1 MITNQQL
8 RAAFLSPRMK
18 YYFDKKLAPLSSH
31 EVDIRIEE
39 ALKFLNLPAHVGGGI
54 PVTSEIDEVWH
65 YWILETREYQ
75 KLCSKIIDGRMI
87 HHSSKEYLE
96 YGQKEMNAADIN
108 LADGI
113 SILCSYVKNY
123 GPFEPDRVNYWHFA
137 SVIMTLKNWNLDQ
150 LNNWLQLALE
160 PAHSG
165 AAQAQASACRDA
177 GMAAE

>member
-18 YYFDKKLAPLSSH
+18 HYFDKKLAPLPSH

-39 ALKFLNLPAHVGGGI
+39 ALKFLNLRVDGGI
-54 PVTSEIDEVWH
+54 PVTGEIDEIWH

-75 KLCSKIIDGRMI
+75 KLCSKITGGSMT
-87 HHSSKEYLE
+87 HHSSKEYIE
-96 YGQKEMNAADIN
+96 YGEKEMNAANVN

-137 SVIMTLKNWNLDQ
+137 STIMRLKNWNLDQ
-150 LNNWLQLALE
+150 LNNWLQSVLE
-160 PAHSG
+160 PAGSG
-165 AAQAQASACRDA
+165 AEQAQASASRGA